1 MQIPLKYLM
10 RQSAFWNS
18 VRATPVLVPVAG
30 VLMILLSP
38 SVMAGGFTIGALSS
52 TPINYLLKLLF
63 KWLHYQING
72 DYKGATFLGQGSRP
86 LGAKGSGC
94 FLEYPLKKP
103 TSWGMPSGHSQL
115 AWYVAGFLIGY
126 LLIWRPRAFSVAH
139 KAGSIVAIVL
149 AALVVSFSRVWV
161 EGVHT
166 PGQVLV
172 GGLIGF
178 VLGLITLAITRAVA
192 NKYFNETFANANAAE
207 TSANA
212 DETSA
217 NADETSANADETS
230 ANADETIDMMASN
243 EKAAEDA
250 QIAAKK
256 AADAK
261 AAIAAFK
268 TASDKKINQ

>member
-1 MQIPLKYLM
+1 MQLPLKYLM

-38 SVMAGGFTIGALSS
+38 SVMTGGFTIGALAS

-72 DYKGATFLGQGSRP
+72 DYKGATFLGQGPRP

-94 FLEYPLKKP
+94 FLEFPLKKS

-126 LLIWRPRAFSVAH
+126 LLIWRPHAFSVAH

-149 AALVVSFSRVWV
+149 AALIVSFSRVWV

-178 VLGLITLAITRAVA
+178 VLGLITLAITRSVA
-192 NKYFNETFANANAAE
+192 TKYFNESFAN
-207 TSANA
+207 S
-212 DETSA
+212 
-217 NADETSANADETS
+217 
-230 ANADETIDMMASN
+230 ETIDMMASN

-250 QIAAKK
+250 QLAAKEAEEAE
-256 AADAK
+256 AAVAAAK
-261 AAIAAFK
+261 IGSNNNK
-268 TASDKKINQ
+268 TNQE

>member
-10 RQSAFWNS
+10 RQSVFWNS

-38 SVMAGGFTIGALSS
+38 SVMAGGFTIGALAS

-72 DYKGATFLGQGSRP
+72 DYKGATFLGQGPRP

-94 FLEYPLKKP
+94 FLEYPLKKA

-126 LLIWRPRAFSVAH
+126 LLIWRPHSFSVAH

-149 AALVVSFSRVWV
+149 AALIVSFSRVWV
-161 EGVHT
+161 DGVHT

-192 NKYFNETFANANAAE
+192 AKYFNESFANTDA
-207 TSANA
+207 T
-212 DETSA
+212 
-217 NADETSANADETS
+217 
-230 ANADETIDMMASN
+230 ETIDMMASN

-250 QIAAKK
+250 QIAAKE
-256 AADAK
+256 AAEAEAAVAAAK
-261 AAIAAFK
+261 TGSDNNK
-268 TASDKKINQ
+268 TNQE